1 MRILHAQPLDCPTA
15 RELPNR
21 SAAKVDLMI
30 WRPSVQSATRK
41 NESAGLEPVALKSSA
56 PPGKKTKLS
65 VLLITGDDT
74 LWPQIGA
81 HLSKDLVLKQ
91 VDSVDELLTA
101 TQPGQAAILLWD
113 ARNQTDA
120 AVVLSRLQLH
130 SPRFAVI
137 ALDDAGSESTWTNPI
152 ALRQVV
158 AQLPVPV
165 PPAHLKTALESAHE
179 EVNARV
185 ALLGET
191 GAVTPSGTA
200 TAAPT
205 GPRRV
210 PWVPAAIIGGVLIA
224 GAVTYLGLRH
234 RNTSVA
240 PAPSAAVPSAAAP
253 SAASANPAQ
262 AAQPAARSAAGTDEK
277 VDVLIEKAQQA
288 MLERH
293 YIDPADGSALTLYKN
308 ALLLDPANGEAR
320 QGLQRLAEILF
331 ARVQS
336 ALDERKFDVALQSL
350 ESARSII
357 PGDSRLAALDARIAS
372 LRAEFGPAQI
382 LAAIAAQNFDRA
394 GQLIDDAT
402 RAKTLSPAK
411 LIQLRDEL
419 RRRHEEADIGN
430 FVKLIDA
437 RLQQDKLIEPRND
450 SAAYYLGQARASGAT
465 AASLQSQIQELDRRL
480 SQTVRA
486 DIDQR
491 RFLDADRF
499 LAELHGSGVPAAT
512 VAALQHELDG
522 ARSAQVAAAPQL
534 PQYLDLAQSR
544 LAQGKVTEPDNDS
557 ALFYVNQLR
566 AADPKNGGLPR
577 ISAAVQAQILDQA
590 RSALDASLPAKAEA
604 LLQMASGL
612 GASPDLPALN
622 QRVAQA
628 KQALAGPLEVSEA
641 DLTKLKAVELDYP
654 AAALAKNIEGWVNL
668 SYTVT
673 AEGKVTGVKVLESSP
688 TGVFDAAAVRALT
701 RVRYKPLLQSG
712 KPVAVTTKLRIAFR
726 LAK

>member
-1 MRILHAQPLDCPTA
+1 
-15 RELPNR
+15 
-21 SAAKVDLMI
+21 
-30 WRPSVQSATRK
+30 VQSATRK
-41 NESAGLEPVALKSSA
+41 HESAGSEPAALKSS
-56 PPGKKTKLS
+56 PPAGKKTKLS
-65 VLLITGDDT
+65 VLLITGDDM

-81 HLSKDLVLKQ
+81 HLSKDLILKQ

-113 ARNQTDA
+113 ARNQTDS

-137 ALDDAGSESTWTNPI
+137 ALDEAGSESAWTNPI

-165 PPAHLKTALESAHE
+165 SPDHLKTALESAHE

-191 GAVTPSGTA
+191 GTPTPGG
-200 TAAPT
+200 AAPAA
-205 GPRRV
+205 PSAARRL
-210 PWVPAAIIGGVLIA
+210 PLVPAAIIGAVLIA
-224 GAVTYLGLRH
+224 GAVAYMVLRH
-234 RNTSVA
+234 GNTSVA
-240 PAPSAAVPSAAAP
+240 PAPSAAPSSPANPASLAHAAQPPAKSAAA
-253 SAASANPAQ
+253 
-262 AAQPAARSAAGTDEK
+262 TDEK

-293 YIDPADGSALTLYKN
+293 FIDPVEGSALALYKN
-308 ALLLDPANGEAR
+308 ALLLDPGNGEAR

-336 ALDERKFDVALQSL
+336 ALDERKFDIALQSL
-350 ESARSII
+350 ESARSIS

-394 GQLIDDAT
+394 AQLIDDAT
-402 RAKTLSPAK
+402 RAKSLNAAK
-411 LIQLRDEL
+411 LTQLRDEL

-450 SAAYYLGQARASGAT
+450 SAAYYLGQARAAGASP
-465 AASLQSQIQELDRRL
+465 ASLQSEIQELDRRL
-480 SQTVRA
+480 AQTMRA

-491 RFLDADRF
+491 RFADADRF
-499 LAELHGSGVPAAT
+499 LADLHGSGVPAAT
-512 VAALQHELDG
+512 VAGLQHDLDA
-522 ARSAQVAAAPQL
+522 ARSAQAAVAPQT
-534 PQYLDLAQSR
+534 PQSLDLAQSR
-544 LAQGKVTEPDNDS
+544 LAQGKITEPDNDS

-566 AADPKNGGLPR
+566 LTDPKNGGLPR

-590 RSALDASLPAKAEA
+590 RAALDAAQPAKAEA
-604 LLQMASGL
+604 LLQLATGL

-622 QRVAQA
+622 QRLAQA
-628 KQALAGPLEVSEA
+628 KQAAAGPQEVSEA
-641 DLTKLKAVELDYP
+641 DLTKLKAIELDYP
-654 AAALAKNIEGWVNL
+654 PGALAKNIEGWVSL
-668 SYTVT
+668 SYMVT
-673 AEGKVTGVKVLESSP
+673 AEGKVTGVKVLDSSP
-688 TGVFDAAAVRALT
+688 VGVFDAAAVRALA
-701 RVRYKPLLQSG
+701 RVRYKPMLQGG

-726 LAK
+726 LAKK